1 MSAHKDMHNHN
12 AHCNPSTLMKNE
24 NEVITFLMKPLFMN
38 VCAKNEG
45 EVEKVLKKQIISGDP
60 LS

>member
-1 MSAHKDMHNHN
+1 
-12 AHCNPSTLMKNE
+12 
-24 NEVITFLMKPLFMN
+24 MKPLFMN

-45 EVEKVLKKQIISGDP
+45 EVVKVLKNQIISGDP